1 MQKNIYILL
10 LLLFVF
16 FSSCTKKVAT
26 EVYQNKRDNVVNLHS
41 KVKEIGTEDV
51 LINRYSQPFLLDRYL
66 IIGDYV
72 SKDSLVHIFDKYDFK
87 YICSTAFLG
96 PGPGCLLRHN
106 PL

>member
-51 LINRYSQPFLLDRYL
+51 LSID
-66 IIGDYV
+66 
-72 SKDSLVHIFDKYDFK
+72 
-87 YICSTAFLG
+87 T
-96 PGPGCLLRHN
+96 HN
-106 PL
+106 PFYLTGI